1 MRGIAMIE
9 LPIGT
14 RFYYNDV
21 PCEVSPDR
29 ECIQCPNCAFDTDDH
44 DLCKLFACEQE
55 ERKDKTEVFFE
66 IVEKSADGGRANGH
80 RADD

>member
-1 MRGIAMIE
+1 MIE

-14 RFYYNDV
+14 RFYYEGV

-29 ECIQCPNCAFDTDDH
+29 ECIHCPNCVLDTEGPE
-44 DLCKLFACEQE
+44 LCKLFACGQE

-66 IVEKSADGGRANGH
+66 IVEELADGE
-80 RADD
+80 